1 SLRLFTGK
9 RGGEMSRVINNTS
22 RALFK
27 RMLGKNYIEKVELT
41 KDGFTAFMTDGEK
54 IPLYF
59 KDIRG
64 VRTGFYFDEN
74 MPCRIVTILM
84 NSNKKYGMG
93 VSSGREEVD
102 LLLRH
107 YARYQ
112 LGGDI
117 PEDIDD
123 INVVLQ
129 YGVSGYSIRLEKGY
143 LIEARSGHRD
153 LYPLNTIEYYR
164 IDKISD
170 TIDVKFRDRGE
181 FITLNIACVTN
192 IWLVLQILEKF
203 AGRRD

>member
-1 SLRLFTGK
+1 
-9 RGGEMSRVINNTS
+9 MSRVINNTS
-22 RALFK
+22 GALFK

-64 VRTGFYFDEN
+64 VRTGYYLDEN

-143 LIEARSGHRD
+143 LIETENGHAT
-153 LYPLNTIEYYR
+153 LYLLNAIDYYE

-170 TIDVKFRDRGE
+170 AIDIKFSHIKPVKGDEYLVGASNFRKTCQGWRE
-181 FITLNIACVTN
+181 KISLLFEIIK
-192 IWLVLQILEKF
+192 LVVLSL
-203 AGRRD
+203 

>member
-1 SLRLFTGK
+1 
-9 RGGEMSRVINNTS
+9 MSRVINNTS

-112 LGGDI
+112 LEGDI

-123 INVVLQ
+123 IHVVLQ
-129 YGVSGYSIRLEKGY
+129 YGLNGYSIQLENGY
-143 LIEARSGHRD
+143 LIEARRNHEYS
-153 LYPLNTIEYYR
+153 YPLNEIESYEINKR
-164 IDKISD
+164 SDAIDI
-170 TIDVKFRDRGE
+170 IFRNRE
-181 FITLNIACVTN
+181 AMITLSISQVTN
-192 IWLVLQILEKF
+192 IWLVLQILGKF
-203 AGRRD
+203 KKTELLSM

>member
-1 SLRLFTGK
+1 
-9 RGGEMSRVINNTS
+9 MSRVINNTS

-117 PEDIDD
+117 SEDIDD

-143 LIEARSGHRD
+143 LIEARRNHEYS
-153 LYPLNTIEYYR
+153 YPLNEIESYEINKR
-164 IDKISD
+164 SDAIDI
-170 TIDVKFRDRGE
+170 IFRNRE
-181 FITLNIACVTN
+181 AMITLSISQVTN
-192 IWLVLQILEKF
+192 IWLVLQILGKF
-203 AGRRD
+203 KKTELLSM

>member
-1 SLRLFTGK
+1 MTK
-9 RGGEMSRVINNTS
+9 VIS
-22 RALFK
+22 SASEILFK
-27 RMLGKNYIEKVELT
+27 RMLGKNYLEKIEADN
-41 KDGFTAFMTDGEK
+41 DGFVVFPKEGEK

-64 VRTGFYFDEN
+64 VRTGYYLDEN
-74 MPCRIVTILM
+74 MPCCIVTILM
-84 NSNKKYGMG
+84 NSNNKYGMG

-123 INVVLQ
+123 IHVVLQ

-143 LIEARSGHRD
+143 LIETENGHAT
-153 LYPLNTIEYYR
+153 LYLLNAIDYYE

-170 TIDVKFRDRGE
+170 AIDIKFRDKE
-181 FITLNIACVTN
+181 KTVTLSMSRVTN
-192 IWLVLQILEKF
+192 IWLVLQILERLAKDGEIRF
-203 AGRRD
+203 HCCSR

>member
-1 SLRLFTGK
+1 
-9 RGGEMSRVINNTS
+9 MSRVINNTS

-117 PEDIDD
+117 SEDIDD
-123 INVVLQ
+123 IHVVLQ

-143 LIEARSGHRD
+143 LIEARRNHEYS
-153 LYPLNTIEYYR
+153 YPLKEIESYEINKR
-164 IDKISD
+164 SDAIDI
-170 TIDVKFRDRGE
+170 IFRNRDAM
-181 FITLNIACVTN
+181 ITLSISQVTN
-192 IWLVLQILEKF
+192 IWLVLQILGKF
-203 AGRRD
+203 KKTELLSM

>member
-1 SLRLFTGK
+1 MTK
-9 RGGEMSRVINNTS
+9 VIS
-22 RALFK
+22 SASEILFK
-27 RMLGKNYIEKVELT
+27 RMLGKNYLEKIEADN
-41 KDGFTAFMTDGEK
+41 DGFVVFPKEGEK

-64 VRTGFYFDEN
+64 VRTGYYLDEN
-74 MPCRIVTILM
+74 MPCCIVTILM

-123 INVVLQ
+123 IHVVLQ

-143 LIEARSGHRD
+143 LIEARRNHEYS
-153 LYPLNTIEYYR
+153 YPLNEIESYEINKR
-164 IDKISD
+164 SDAIDI
-170 TIDVKFRDRGE
+170 IFRNRDAM
-181 FITLNIACVTN
+181 ITLSISQVTN
-192 IWLVLQILEKF
+192 IWLVLQILGKF
-203 AGRRD
+203 KKTELLSM

>member
-1 SLRLFTGK
+1 
-9 RGGEMSRVINNTS
+9 MSRVINNTS
-22 RALFK
+22 GALFK

-41 KDGFTAFMTDGEK
+41 KDGFTA
-54 IPLYF
+54 LYF

-64 VRTGFYFDEN
+64 VRTGYYLDEN
-74 MPCRIVTILM
+74 MPYCIVTILM
-84 NSNKKYGMG
+84 NSNNKYGMG

-123 INVVLQ
+123 IHVVLQ

-143 LIEARSGHRD
+143 LIEARRNHEYS
-153 LYPLNTIEYYR
+153 YPLNEIESYEINKR
-164 IDKISD
+164 SDAIDI
-170 TIDVKFRDRGE
+170 IFRNRE
-181 FITLNIACVTN
+181 AMITLSMSRVAN
-192 IWLVLQILEKF
+192 IWLVLQILGKL
-203 AGRRD
+203 RLMST

>member
-1 SLRLFTGK
+1 
-9 RGGEMSRVINNTS
+9 MSRVINNTS

-64 VRTGFYFDEN
+64 VRTGYYLDEN
-74 MPCRIVTILM
+74 MPCCIVTILM

-123 INVVLQ
+123 IHVVLQ

-143 LIEARSGHRD
+143 LIEARRNHEYS
-153 LYPLNTIEYYR
+153 YPLKEIESYEINKR
-164 IDKISD
+164 SDAIDI
-170 TIDVKFRDRGE
+170 IFRNRDAM
-181 FITLNIACVTN
+181 ITLSISQVTN
-192 IWLVLQILEKF
+192 IWLVLQILGKF
-203 AGRRD
+203 KKTELLSM

>member
-1 SLRLFTGK
+1 
-9 RGGEMSRVINNTS
+9 MSRVINNTS
-22 RALFK
+22 GALFK

-64 VRTGFYFDEN
+64 VRTGYYLDEN

-112 LGGDI
+112 LEGDI

-129 YGVSGYSIRLEKGY
+129 YGLSGYRIQLEKGY
-143 LIEARSGHRD
+143 LIETENGHAT
-153 LYPLNTIEYYR
+153 LYLLNAIDYYE

-170 TIDVKFRDRGE
+170 AIDIKFRNKE
-181 FITLNIACVTN
+181 KTVTLSLSRVTN
-192 IWLVLQILEKF
+192 IWLVLQILERLAKDGEKRF
-203 AGRRD
+203 HCCPR

>member
-1 SLRLFTGK
+1 
-9 RGGEMSRVINNTS
+9 MSRVINNTS
-22 RALFK
+22 GALFK

-64 VRTGFYFDEN
+64 VRTGYYLDEN
-74 MPCRIVTILM
+74 MPCCIVTILM

-123 INVVLQ
+123 IHVVLQ

-143 LIEARSGHRD
+143 LIEARRNHEYS
-153 LYPLNTIEYYR
+153 YPLKEIESYEINKR
-164 IDKISD
+164 SDAIDI
-170 TIDVKFRDRGE
+170 IFRNRDAM
-181 FITLNIACVTN
+181 ITLSISQVTN
-192 IWLVLQILEKF
+192 IWLVLQILGKF
-203 AGRRD
+203 KKTELLSM

>member
-1 SLRLFTGK
+1 
-9 RGGEMSRVINNTS
+9 MSRVINNTS

-117 PEDIDD
+117 SEDIDD

-143 LIEARSGHRD
+143 LIEARRNHEYS
-153 LYPLNTIEYYR
+153 YPLNEIESYEINKR
-164 IDKISD
+164 SDAIDI
-170 TIDVKFRDRGE
+170 IFRNRE
-181 FITLNIACVTN
+181 AMITLSISQVTN

>member
-1 SLRLFTGK
+1 MTK
-9 RGGEMSRVINNTS
+9 VIS
-22 RALFK
+22 SASEILFK
-27 RMLGKNYIEKVELT
+27 RMLGKNYLEKIEADN
-41 KDGFTAFMTDGEK
+41 DGFVVFPKEGEK

-64 VRTGFYFDEN
+64 VRTGYYLDEN

-123 INVVLQ
+123 IHVVLQ

-143 LIEARSGHRD
+143 LIETENGHAT
-153 LYPLNTIEYYR
+153 LYLLNAIDYYE

-170 TIDVKFRDRGE
+170 AIDIKFRDKE
-181 FITLNIACVTN
+181 KTVTLSMSRVTN
-192 IWLVLQILEKF
+192 IWLVLQILERLAKDGEIRF
-203 AGRRD
+203 HCCSR

>member
-1 SLRLFTGK
+1 
-9 RGGEMSRVINNTS
+9 MSRVINNTS
-22 RALFK
+22 GALFK
-27 RMLGKNYIEKVELT
+27 RMLGNNYIEKVELT

-64 VRTGFYFDEN
+64 VRTGYYLDEN
-74 MPCRIVTILM
+74 MPCCIVTILM

-117 PEDIDD
+117 SEDIDD
-123 INVVLQ
+123 IHVVLQ

-143 LIEARSGHRD
+143 LIEARRNHEYS
-153 LYPLNTIEYYR
+153 YPLKEIESYEINKR
-164 IDKISD
+164 SDAIDI
-170 TIDVKFRDRGE
+170 IFRNRDAM
-181 FITLNIACVTN
+181 ITLSISQVTN
-192 IWLVLQILEKF
+192 IWLVLQILGKF
-203 AGRRD
+203 KKTELLSM